1 MSKTILIVEDNEDS
15 SDTFVFALRGAGF
28 QTLTA
33 TDGYRA
39 IEIVKEKR
47 PDLILMDASLPLMD
61 GITATRLIRTLQDDE
76 LARLPIVC
84 VTGHGLYYQQKAL
97 EANCNEVLIKPVE
110 PSVLINTITRYLTL
124 LFLVANIGWH
134 FTV

>member
-1 MSKTILIVEDNEDS
+1 MSKTILIVEDNQDS
-15 SDTFVFALRGAGF
+15 SDIFVFALRDAGF
-28 QTLTA
+28 ETLTA
-33 TDGYRA
+33 TDGYKA

-76 LARLPIVC
+76 LAGLPIIC

-97 EANCNEVLIKPVE
+97 EANCNEVLIKPIE
-110 PSVLINTITRYLTL
+110 PSVLISTITRYLS
-124 LFLVANIGWH
+124 LFTIAANIYSH
-134 FTV
+134 FII